1 MYIYIFLFVRLF
13 FHLGSALAYVYPY
26 WHVSPLSLSRC
37 GTFFG
42 VSLPILLPCPI
53 LEEGGGPYIVF
64 VIHPAC
70 KFGTMPMHSV
80 SFSHPC
86 VSPVNYFGDTG
97 LSHVHPAD
105 GRGWIGYDPYRY
117 CRMELRLPL
126 DKPQR
131 LQAMVS
137 MHLMGYMPS
146 CTRSESLLGR
156 LLLLSGQEGFLHHT
170 MFFLVVGTTIP
181 PIWTLLPMQI

>member
-1 MYIYIFLFVRLF
+1 MAHTSFLSFVL
-13 FHLGSALAYVYPY
+13 LASSGLCLCIVYHFLT
-26 WHVSPLSLSRC
+26 HVSVLS
-37 GTFFG
+37 T
-42 VSLPILLPCPI
+42 IL
-53 LEEGGGPYIVF
+53 
-64 VIHPAC
+64 
-70 KFGTMPMHSV
+70 
-80 SFSHPC
+80 
-86 VSPVNYFGDTG
+86 GDTG
-97 LSHVHPAD
+97 LSHVHAAD

-170 MFFLVVGTTIP
+170 MFFLVVGTIIP